1 MSNHIPDAGKMPAD
15 GFYSALVQCDTGGEI
30 YQAVEVEDGKVFRP
44 NGVELKPD
52 ACSDFKPIAT
62 WNYCYAWP
70 VLAAD
75 ELDRLRAAVR
85 ALHAE
90 LNGGKFAAI
99 PVEDILNGKVKL

>member
-1 MSNHIPDAGKMPAD
+1 MSDHIVDPNKMPAD

-30 YQAVEVEDGKVFRP
+30 YQAVEVYEGKVFRP

-52 ACSDFKPIAT
+52 ACSDFAPIAT
-62 WNYCYAWP
+62 WDYCHSWP
-70 VLAAD
+70 VLAVD

-90 LNGGKFAAI
+90 LQGGKFAAI
-99 PVEDILNGKVKL
+99 PVEDILSGKVKL